1 MNRYSRIALALG
13 ATGILTAS
21 AREPTDAADHRALN
35 QTSIAIRDAFARG
48 DIKTI
53 MAYHHPDVEK
63 SFGPASRVV
72 GRAAVEAGAADT
84 SKTFTLRFVENTVE
98 SLAVR
103 GDTAIEVT
111 RFVILGVPRKEG
123 LPFTF
128 KGRTQVV
135 YVRYAASPTKWA
147 VFRELIQPA
156 T

>member
-1 MNRYSRIALALG
+1 
-13 ATGILTAS
+13 
-21 AREPTDAADHRALN
+21 
-35 QTSIAIRDAFARG
+35 
-48 DIKTI
+48 

-63 SFGPASRVV
+63 SFGTNSRVV
-72 GRAAVEAGAADT
+72 GEAALEAGAADT
-84 SKTFTLRFVENTVE
+84 LKTYTLRFVETNVE
-98 SLAVR
+98 SVAVR

-111 RFVILGVPRKEG
+111 RFVIQGVPRGEG

-135 YVRYAASPTKWA
+135 YVRYAPSPTKWA